1 MIQVTMNNKMPVEKN
16 EKQLIIMKKKRNVI
30 VEKDVQNVP
39 VLALNPIVDV
49 IHHVNANHRVKIY
62 SIILIISSVKIV
74 NVLPVLA
81 FLIGL

>member
-1 MIQVTMNNKMPVEKN
+1 
-16 EKQLIIMKKKRNVI
+16 MKKRKNAT

-39 VLALNPIVDV
+39 VLALNPVTVV
-49 IHHVNANHRVKIY
+49 IHHVDVVHRVKIC
-62 SIILIISSVKIV
+62 SIILIISSVRIV

>member
-1 MIQVTMNNKMPVEKN
+1 MNKKMPIDKN
-16 EKQLIIMKKKRNVI
+16 EKQLIIMKKKKNVN
-30 VEKDVQNVP
+30 VEKDVQNDL
-39 VLALNPIVDV
+39 VLALNPKVAV
-49 IHHVNANHRVKIY
+49 IHHVNAVHRVKIY